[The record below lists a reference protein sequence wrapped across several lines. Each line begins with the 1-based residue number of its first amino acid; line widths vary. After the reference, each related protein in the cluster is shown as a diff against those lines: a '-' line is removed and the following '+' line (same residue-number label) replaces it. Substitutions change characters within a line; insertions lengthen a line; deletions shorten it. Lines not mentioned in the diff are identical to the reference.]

1 MNGPGAGGG
10 REGVL
15 PEHLEYLSE
24 AFKGPA
30 GEWSGQEQT
39 WEEKL
44 LFHRERGEFHPEG
57 GEEPWAGPGRDRSVP
72 CRIHSSD
79 VTALMSPLQLSK
91 EEFNPDFC

>member
-30 GEWSGQEQT
+30 GAN
-39 WEEKL
+39 L
-44 LFHRERGEFHPEG
+44 G
-57 GEEPWAGPGRDRSVP
+57 GKAAVP
-72 CRIHSSD
+72 QGKGGI
-79 VTALMSPLQLSK
+79 P
-91 EEFNPDFC
+91 P